1 MDAMMQ
7 TEQDSRDKRI
17 CVDSSVD
24 ISAVWLLQMWLIFL
38 VTDHV

>member
-7 TEQDSRDKRI
+7 TGQDRQDMRI
-17 CVDSSVD
+17 CVDSSVG
-24 ISAVWLLQMWLIFL
+24 ISAVWFLQIIFL